1 MWAWAAAAM
10 LGVTCCYRR
19 DFQMTLQLDSGGPE
33 TGVPMSHVLSDADRD
48 AVREVALELAGQA
61 ARVDD
66 PAWLDSAREAAS
78 RLPSALGAAVR
89 RFRRDAGREGVL
101 LVRGLPVDSETLP
114 PTPTVGGSVQH
125 EPTVPASA
133 LVLTSLQL
141 GEVVAFQQEK
151 GGALVQNVVPVPGKE
166 DFQGNAGSVRLKM
179 HTENAFHRNSPDYV
193 ILMCLRNDHDNVA
206 GLLTSSVRC
215 AVEQLS
221 DRTREVLG
229 EPRFIIAAPGS
240 FEGAEI
246 PLPRAVLDGDPDD
259 PDIRVDFAS
268 TDPLDVTAANALDQ
282 LQDAFDMVRRTFV
295 LSPGDLAI
303 VDNRIAVHGRTSF
316 RPRYDGQDRWLQRT
330 YVQLDAR
337 RSRPNRPGNGN
348 VLR

>member
-1 MWAWAAAAM
+1 
-10 LGVTCCYRR
+10 
-19 DFQMTLQLDSGGPE
+19 MTLQLDSRAPE
-33 TGVPMSHVLSDADRD
+33 AGVPMSHVLSEADRS
-48 AVREVALELAGQA
+48 AVRGLAVELADPAG
-61 ARVDD
+61 RIDD
-66 PAWLDSAREAAS
+66 PGWVDQAREAAS

-101 LVRGLPVDSETLP
+101 LLRGLPVDEPALP
-114 PTPTVGGSVQH
+114 PTPTVAGSVQH
-125 EPTVPASA
+125 EPTVPAAA
-133 LVLTSLQL
+133 LVLTSMQL
-141 GEVVAFQQEK
+141 GEVVAFRQEK

-215 AVEQLS
+215 AVELLS
-221 DRTREVLG
+221 ESTREVLG
-229 EPRFIIAAPGS
+229 QPRFVTSAPGS
-240 FEGAEI
+240 FEGAET
-246 PLPRAVLDGDPDD
+246 PLPRPVLDGDPAD

-268 TDPLDVTAANALDQ
+268 TDPLDVTAASALDQ
-282 LQDAFDMVRRTFV
+282 LRQAFDDVRRTFV
-295 LSPGDLAI
+295 LTPGDLAI

-337 RSRPNRPGNGN
+337 RSRPSRPENGN
-348 VLR
+348 VLN